1 MPYNIITANMLD
13 FIDTEPD
20 DSLYISPAGCD
31 GILRRKHEHNAGMNA
46 RLEIV
51 LQNNSSKYKPE

>member
-31 GILRRKHEHNAGMNA
+31 GILRRKPEHNAGLNA

-51 LQNNSSKYKPE
+51 LENK